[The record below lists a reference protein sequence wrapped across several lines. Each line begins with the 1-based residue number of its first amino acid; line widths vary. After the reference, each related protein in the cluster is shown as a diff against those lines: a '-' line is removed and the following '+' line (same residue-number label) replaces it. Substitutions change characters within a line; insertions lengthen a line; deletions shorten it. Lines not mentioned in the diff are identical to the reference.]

1 MPHQTCKHAVN
12 AVAGLVAAA
21 VISLSGPVAAQQ
33 WPTGPVTM
41 IIPFAA
47 GGPTDVLGRI
57 VGERMGTS
65 LGQQVII
72 ENVGGAGGMTGAS
85 RGARAKPDG
94 NTFVLGTVGTHAM
107 NQSLYAKP
115 AYDAA
120 TDFQPVILIAQL
132 PIMLLTKPGL
142 PATDMKSF
150 MEYVKSNKGKVNF
163 ASAGAGSATH
173 LACVLF
179 NAAAG
184 LEAAHVAYRGTGPA
198 MNDLVG
204 GQVDYMCE
212 IVSTALP
219 QVQANAVK
227 GLALFDTKRSPV
239 LPDMATADEQGLK
252 GFEAYTWNAIFL
264 PNGTPA
270 AIAGKLHDAVEEAM
284 NDAGVAKRLGELGA
298 SVVGPDKRSAD
309 YLAKF
314 VTSEIAKW
322 AKPIKD
328 SGAKVE

>member
-1 MPHQTCKHAVN
+1 MTK
-12 AVAGLVAAA
+12 LAALITGFMA
-21 VISLSGPVAAQQ
+21 SLPMMSASVPATAQQ
-33 WPTGPVTM
+33 WPTGPVSL

-57 VGERMGTS
+57 VGERMS
-65 LGQQVII
+65 RSFGQQVVI

-85 RGARAKPDG
+85 RGAKAKPDG
-94 NTFVLGTVGTHAM
+94 NTFLLGTVGTHAM

-150 MEYVKSNKGKVNF
+150 MEYVKANKSKVNF

-219 QVQANAVK
+219 QVQAKAVK
-227 GLALFDTKRSPV
+227 ALALFDTQRSAV
-239 LPDMATADEQGLK
+239 LPDLPTADEQGLK

-264 PNGTPA
+264 PKGTPA
-270 AIAGKLHDAVEEAM
+270 DIARKLHDTVEEAM
-284 NDAGVAKRLGELGA
+284 NDAGVAKRLGDLGA
-298 SVVGPDKRSAD
+298 SVVGPDKRSPE
-309 YLAKF
+309 YLQKF
-314 VTSEIAKW
+314 VVSEIEKW

-328 SGAKVE
+328 SGAKAE